1 VRRLLDGSSHHPE
14 PARVDV
20 APETMAILAAYPW
33 PGNIRQLQNVLEVA
47 LALLDEGETRI
58 LPVHLPEEVL
68 QAVGDAP
75 ALAPSA
81 GTERGEPRSARPAD
95 DPDPLPLPLRRARAL
110 DDDAIRAAIER
121 FDGNLSAAAR
131 HLGVAR
137 NTLYRRM
144 GRPF

>member
-1 VRRLLDGSSHHPE
+1 
-14 PARVDV
+14 
-20 APETMAILAAYPW
+20 
-33 PGNIRQLQNVLEVA
+33 VLEVA

>member
-1 VRRLLDGSSHHPE
+1 MRRRSPRRQGPNAAS
-14 PARVDV
+14 RV
-20 APETMAILAAYPW
+20 PRGPPTIP
-33 PGNIRQLQNVLEVA
+33 
-47 LALLDEGETRI
+47 TRCRYRC
-58 LPVHLPEEVL
+58 
-68 QAVGDAP
+68 G
-75 ALAPSA
+75 
-81 GTERGEPRSARPAD
+81 
-95 DPDPLPLPLRRARAL
+95 ARAL